1 MCRVQCFCGN
11 SCPPDDL
18 LVAESDC
25 HQPCSGDPA
34 QTCGGGWRISV
45 YGLHYN
51 QPGPGLK
58 SATEFNSSYSVLLS
72 SGHIS
77 GQHCFSF
84 WHLMYGSHVETLNVF
99 VTVDGQQLLYFSK
112 SGNQGLRYLL
122 LLLLIVFYI
131 LISIFKVD

>member
-1 MCRVQCFCGN
+1 M
-11 SCPPDDL
+11 
-18 LVAESDC
+18 
-25 HQPCSGDPA
+25 
-34 QTCGGGWRISV
+34 

-99 VTVDGQQLLYFSK
+99 VTVDGEQLLYFSK
-112 SGNQGLRYLL
+112 SGNQGLRYFTPPPTDSVLYFD
-122 LLLLIVFYI
+122 FYFQGG
-131 LISIFKVD
+131 LRPSLTLMEK